1 MLEPRIYRAAF
12 FPALIVLVL
21 GMFSLEP
28 RPRPAAQVLAA
39 DVLFDGRLAHA
50 AARSL
55 VREAPD
61 RRAGTAGDAR
71 TARRVAGVL
80 ERRGFAT
87 QLDAF
92 GVGDR
97 RLVNVVA
104 RRPGAS
110 RRQLVVIAARDGAGA
125 PDALASAADTGALL
139 ELSRVL
145 AGRVT
150 RKTLV
155 LASVDGETLGSVG
168 TRRFLDTATD
178 SDRIDAV
185 LVLSN
190 AAAGRLHT
198 PGLVAWS
205 SDPSRAS
212 IGIVRTAADSLRR
225 EMGATPAT
233 ESPLGQLARLA
244 APIGIGAQAPLLAQ
258 GVEAVRFSGSGEL
271 PPSTEAGVDRLD
283 PQRMGEFGRAV
294 FRTLTALDAG
304 PLPRHGPSAHLIV
317 AGQVLPG
324 WVLSGLALALL
335 LPPLVVTVD
344 GLARARRRRLVSVS
358 WMWCVLAGAV
368 PFVLAVLAAKAIELL
383 GEAPAAD
390 GAAFPPA
397 HRPFD
402 LAALPVLGVMAAVVG
417 LTWLAGR
424 HALKRSRPE
433 LGDGG
438 SPAAGVAIA
447 VVLAL
452 AALAV
457 WALNPFAALLLAPAA
472 NAWTI
477 AALGIERMRAFG
489 PLLVALGLIA
499 PAGVALYYGLRLGLD
514 PLAGLWYV
522 ERLVTGGYV
531 GLPAM
536 LLACVWLGL
545 FGALVTFVVARLSS
559 PPPRAPARPALRG
572 PGSYVGP
579 GSLGGTR
586 SALRR

>member
-12 FPALIVLVL
+12 LPALIAVVVC
-21 GMFSLEP
+21 MFSLEP

-50 AARSL
+50 GARSVL
-55 VREAPD
+55 RAAPD
-61 RRAGTAGDAR
+61 RRAGTPGDAA

-80 ERRGFAT
+80 AGRGFT
-87 QLDAF
+87 TRLDAF
-92 GVGDR
+92 EEGDR
-97 RLVNVVA
+97 RLINVVA

-110 RRQLVVIAARDGAGA
+110 RRQLVVLAARDGARA
-125 PDALASAADTGALL
+125 PDALGSAADTGALL

-155 LASVDGETLGSVG
+155 LASVDGETLGSAG
-168 TRRFLDTATD
+168 TRRFLATATD
-178 SDRIDAV
+178 RDRIDAV

-190 AAAGRLHT
+190 AAAGRLHA
-198 PGLVAWS
+198 PGLVTWS

-212 IGIVRTAADSLRR
+212 IGLARTAADSLRR
-225 EMGATPAT
+225 EMGASPVT
-233 ESPLGQLARLA
+233 ESPVGQLARLA
-244 APIGIGAQAPLLAQ
+244 APIGIGAQAPLLAE

-271 PPSTEAGVDRLD
+271 PAGGEAGADRLD

-294 FRTLTALDAG
+294 FRTLTALDTG

-324 WVLSGLALALL
+324 WTLSLLALTLL
-335 LPPLVVTVD
+335 VPPLAVTVD
-344 GLARARRRRLVSVS
+344 GLARARRRRQVSPS
-358 WMWCVLAGAV
+358 WMWCVLAAAL
-368 PFVLAVLAAKAIELL
+368 PFALAITAAKALELL
-383 GEAPAAD
+383 GQAPAAD
-390 GAAFPPA
+390 AAAFPPA
-397 HRPFD
+397 RQPFD
-402 LAALPVLGVMAAVVG
+402 IEAVPVLAVMAAVVG
-417 LTWLAGR
+417 LTWLLGR

-447 VVLAL
+447 VVLAV
-452 AALAV
+452 AAMAV
-457 WALNPFAALLLAPAA
+457 WALNPFAALVLAPAA
-472 NAWTI
+472 NAWTV
-477 AALGIERMRAFG
+477 AALGVRRIRAFG
-489 PLLVALGLIA
+489 PVLIALGLIA

-514 PLAGLWYV
+514 PLAGLWYL

-531 GLPAM
+531 GLPAL

-545 FGALVTFVVARLSS
+545 LGALVTFVAARYNRS
-559 PPPRAPARPALRG
+559 PPPAAARPAIRG